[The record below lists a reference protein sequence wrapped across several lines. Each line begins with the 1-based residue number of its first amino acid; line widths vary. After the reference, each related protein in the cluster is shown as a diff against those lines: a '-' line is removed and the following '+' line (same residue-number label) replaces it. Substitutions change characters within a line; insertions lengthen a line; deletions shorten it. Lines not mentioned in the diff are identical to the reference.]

1 MELTFCSKTAF
12 RYYRIPAQ
20 ILGLYP
26 AVNTSS
32 IDRRCCNLRSHP
44 FVEDLLHT
52 PLHRFAFC
60 RAQFGS
66 RSLFKSHLLTQ
77 EPPPGSFRQ
86 TEHGFDITSPEFT
99 LLNLATQASRNQL
112 LMACYEMCSSFAVF
126 EPCERAQQQLDEAI
140 SLQLIPPN
148 CGWERVKDT
157 KGNDTNL
164 WKRTPLT
171 SAADIAA
178 FAKQAAGLRGVKQLR
193 WAAERMTG
201 QTASPFEVQTSMLI
215 SLPRDEGGLGI
226 DIANNARIPLSEA
239 ARSLYDKTCCYTDIL
254 IESATD
260 SMGVILECQG
270 RSAHDSEAASLSDA
284 ERTTALSSM
293 GYDASKLPTSRSRT
307 RRALTT
313 SPSSFIK
320 RPGFPTPQR
329 PIRNAPPKMPCG
341 GSYWLI
347 GMDCSPSRQPASSWR
362 SEGLRGRQKQ

>member
-12 RYYRIPAQ
+12 RYYRIPPQ

-44 FVEDLLHT
+44 FVEDLLHA

-77 EPPPGSFRQ
+77 DPPPGSFRQ
-86 TEHGFDITSPEFT
+86 TEHGFDVTSPEFT
-99 LLNLATQASRNQL
+99 LLNLATQASRIQL

-126 EPCERAQQQLDEAI
+126 TPCERAQQQLDEAI
-140 SLQLIPPN
+140 SFKLIPPY
-148 CGWERVKDT
+148 CGWERVVDT
-157 KGNDTNL
+157 KGNGTNL
-164 WKRTPLT
+164 WKRAPLL

-226 DIANNARIPLSEA
+226 DITNNARIPLSEA
-239 ARSLYDKTCCYTDIL
+239 ARSLYDKTCCYADIL
-254 IESATD
+254 IESTTD

-270 RSAHDSEAASLSDA
+270 RSAHDSETSSLSDA
-284 ERTTALSSM
+284 ERATALTSM
-293 GYDASKLPTSRSRT
+293 GYDVIQITYEQIKDKKSFGNLTELIHKKAGLPYASKTKQECDAED
-307 RRALTT
+307 AL
-313 SPSSFIK
+313 
-320 RPGFPTPQR
+320 RQEL
-329 PIRNAPPKMPCG
+329 
-341 GSYWLI
+341 LI
-347 GMDCSPSRQPASSWR
+347 DWDDLFVVGPAS
-362 SEGLRGRQKQ
+362 